1 VSAPEVRAAFGC
13 EVMDVTDDLEL
24 QRLLR
29 EAHDESAAVAGL
41 EDSLERLR
49 RARAAQTALAGL
61 PAEQLR
67 EALRMRRTA
76 LAGGRP

>member
-1 VSAPEVRAAFGC
+1 MSTRAAGVAVGG

-24 QRLLR
+24 QRLLH
-29 EAHDESAAVAGL
+29 EAHDEAAAVAGL

-76 LAGGRP
+76 LASGRR

>member
-1 VSAPEVRAAFGC
+1 MRVAFGG

-29 EAHDESAAVAGL
+29 EAHDEAAAVAGL

-76 LAGGRP
+76 LACGRR

>member
-1 VSAPEVRAAFGC
+1 VSTQAVRAAFGV

-24 QRLLR
+24 RRLLH
-29 EAHDESAAVAGL
+29 EAHDEAAAVAGL
-41 EDSLERLR
+41 EDNLARLR

-67 EALRMRRTA
+67 EALRMRRIA
-76 LAGGRP
+76 LAGGRR